1 MPVRPWEMDRLT
13 PDEEAQINAHHHRN
27 DPAPQETH
35 SGLTEAVRM
44 GW

>member
-13 PDEEAQINAHHHRN
+13 PDEEARIVEHHRG
-27 DPAPQETH
+27 PQQEPET
-35 SGLTEAVRM
+35 LTDAVRR

>member
-1 MPVRPWEMDRLT
+1 MPVRPWEMDQLT
-13 PDEEAQINAHHHRN
+13 PDEEAQINAHHRN

-35 SGLTEAVRM
+35 SGLTEAVRK